1 MIACTALVAACN
13 LLKKFS
19 YKNMLITP
27 KTANRIMLIR
37 HPVIRRLLC
46 YLFINHLPGIF
57 EFLALKT
64 ISKVVTAD

>member
-1 MIACTALVAACN
+1 MIACTTLVAACN

-46 YLFINHLPGIF
+46 Y
-57 EFLALKT
+57 
-64 ISKVVTAD
+64 